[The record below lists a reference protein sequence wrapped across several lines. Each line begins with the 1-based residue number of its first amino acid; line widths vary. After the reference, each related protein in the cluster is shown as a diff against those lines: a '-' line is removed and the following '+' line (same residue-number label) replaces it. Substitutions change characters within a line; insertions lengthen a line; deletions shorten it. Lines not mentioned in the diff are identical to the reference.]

1 MGRAG
6 ADRRP
11 TRTASGLAIA
21 LLSAFS
27 FGLAGPFAAALLA
40 VGWSPLAV
48 ALGRLA
54 GTAVL
59 LGVPLALVV
68 ARGEHER
75 GRAVL
80 VGGVGGEPEVR
91 CQAHRGGEAPQHADD
106 VELRAAGDVEDEH
119 ETRHGQRRTQ

>member
-1 MGRAG
+1 LLRRGTGCSDLEIMGRAG

-54 GTAVL
+54 GTASCS
-59 LGVPLALVV
+59 GYHS
-68 ARGEHER
+68 RSS
-75 GRAVL
+75 
-80 VGGVGGEPEVR
+80 
-91 CQAHRGGEAPQHADD
+91 
-106 VELRAAGDVEDEH
+106 
-119 ETRHGQRRTQ
+119 